1 MNYFEIEPEVA
12 GSWGENTDADV
23 SVHPPRVRNL
33 HYKFDGWLGDS
44 ILESFPCFI
53 VTSVA
58 AAELEI
64 NNLKGFRL
72 APVEIST
79 SETYREIYGDK
90 KLPPFKWLQVD
101 GEAGTQD
108 FGLHDN
114 NILVVSCLALEI
126 LQKIGIKNCEIKEWH
141 G

>member
-1 MNYFEIEPEVA
+1 MNFFEIEPEVA
-12 GSWGENTDADV
+12 GTWGENTDADV
-23 SVHPPRVRNL
+23 SVHPPRVRWL

-53 VTSVA
+53 VTSAA
-58 AAELEI
+58 AAELER
-64 NNLKGFRL
+64 NNLNGFRL

-90 KLPPFKWLQVD
+90 KLPSFKWLQVD

-108 FGLHDN
+108 FGLNEN
-114 NILVVSCLALEI
+114 NILVVSCLALEL
-126 LQKIGIKNCEIKEWH
+126 LQRVGIKNCEIKEWH

>member
-1 MNYFEIEPEVA
+1 MNFFEIEPEVA
-12 GSWGENTDADV
+12 GTWGENTDADV
-23 SVHPPRVRNL
+23 SVHPPRVRWL

-53 VTSVA
+53 VTSPA
-58 AAELEI
+58 AAELER
-64 NNLKGFRL
+64 NNLNGFRL

-79 SETYREIYGDK
+79 SETYREICGDK
-90 KLPPFKWLQVD
+90 KLPSFKWLQVD

-108 FGLHDN
+108 FGLNEN

-126 LQKIGIKNCEIKEWH
+126 LQRVGIKNCEIKEWH